1 MMELKIRANAMDQAG
16 YVCDFNKN
24 TCEDDQLNELPDMVE
39 NYMDYSPG
47 ACQNAFTN
55 GQINVMRT
63 ILEISRPGLI
73 NSSSSLRLD
82 NFKINQESNLIHKV
96 DILGREVSTDNSFY
110 IEIFD
115 NGNVKKKYIIR

>member
-1 MMELKIRANAMDQAG
+1 
-16 YVCDFNKN
+16 
-24 TCEDDQLNELPDMVE
+24 
-39 NYMDYSPG
+39 MDYSPG

-82 NFKINQESNLIHKV
+82 NFKINQEGNLIHKV
-96 DILGREVSTDNSFY
+96 DILGREVSADNSFY